1 MHNPKT
7 STKERN
13 KITAFKDKEMVRIKT
28 IVDNGAFIYLFKARI
43 IMSEK

>member
-13 KITAFKDKEMVRIKT
+13 KITAFRGKEVVRIKT
-28 IVDNGAFIYLFKARI
+28 IVGYGAFTYLLKARI
-43 IMSEK
+43 TKSEK